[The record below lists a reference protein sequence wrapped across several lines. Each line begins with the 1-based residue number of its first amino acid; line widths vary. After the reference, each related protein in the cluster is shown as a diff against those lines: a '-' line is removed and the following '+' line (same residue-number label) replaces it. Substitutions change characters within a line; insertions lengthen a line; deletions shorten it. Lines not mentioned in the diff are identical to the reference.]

1 MADFD
6 ITISESLRLFGVAPA
21 DKWNEYNW
29 NAFLWGEGT
38 NKIVTES
45 EVPIADS
52 LVLTGAVATEA
63 EIMFAELLA
72 LSCGP
77 TSEVLLDGN
86 GYYYV
91 FTDGATN
98 GEDRDP
104 VAWSSASAGSG
115 SWTSQAVSTTS
126 WSEA

>member
-1 MADFD
+1 MASHA

-29 NAFLWGEGT
+29 NAFLWGQGT
-38 NKIVTES
+38 NKVPVDVVTLRS
-45 EVPIADS
+45 ET
-52 LVLTGAVATEA
+52 LTATDALSIQAEA
-63 EIMFAELLA
+63 TFVELLTVSA
-72 LSCGP
+72 GP
-77 TSEVLLDGN
+77 TSEVLTDGS

-91 FTDGATN
+91 FTDGATD

-104 VAWSSASAGSG
+104 VSWSSSTAGSA
-115 SWTSQAVSTTS
+115 SWTSQAVTTTS